1 MMAPMAVAWKIEQ
14 ACLLMESTE
23 ASTLDEWKAA
33 VDAALEAPAFRP
45 GMPVVHDAR
54 RLFRVPTPDEA
65 RERVAFLQAKC
76 REAKVVR
83 WAIVVSGSAQYGM
96 ARLAGFANE
105 AAPGGLEFRVFRDLQ
120 EAQEWARGRSMEGGH
135 VA

>member
-1 MMAPMAVAWKIEQ
+1 MPIAWKIEQ
-14 ACLLMESTE
+14 ACIFMESTDP
-23 ASTLDEWKAA
+23 STLHEWKAA
-33 VDAALEAPAFRP
+33 VDAALEDPAFRP

-65 RERVAFLQAKC
+65 RERVAFLRARG
-76 REAKVVR
+76 REAQVAR

-96 ARLAGFANE
+96 GRLAGFANE
-105 AAPGGLEFRVFRDLQ
+105 AAPPGLEFRVFRDLE
-120 EAQEWARGRSMEGGH
+120 EAREWARGKSMESGH